1 VLQVAILYVPLANRL
16 FRVQPLTATE
26 LGVCVGLALVAPAA
40 VELEKWRR
48 RVAEARNSR
57 REIRQPMGGEV

>member
-1 VLQVAILYVPLANRL
+1 
-16 FRVQPLTATE
+16 
-26 LGVCVGLALVAPAA
+26 VAPAV
-40 VELEKWRR
+40 VEVEKWRR